1 MGTNGKFI
9 GHYVDEMAL
18 VMTAAAVSNQ
28 HAIFIG
34 KPGCGKTD
42 IVRSASE
49 IMFDDA
55 SIFIRLNPTTP
66 PEHLTGT
73 VDPAGLLES
82 PPVWRYNRKG
92 TAEDPDAMSIIL
104 DEIFR
109 ASDAVNDININT
121 LNRQDNDNPDDAPI
135 VFATANFLHITE
147 RTEALLDR
155 FPFYYWVPEE
165 RLELADVVRSH
176 LTSLG
181 KRLEV
186 GSDLPTLQETLD
198 VQKAVPTEKSIKA
211 VTEKLG
217 ELVTEI
223 SAGTGDDARTW
234 EQPNRRRI
242 KFWDTMLFRTT
253 VYFGGVADF
262 TEVHEKAT
270 TALAW
275 SQVLRSEKEA
285 QDWKTMMSGLADPI
299 GLIIEDIM
307 KSTYS
312 KMQEVSKEYPN
323 DPVVASSVLGP
334 HVQTCLEKIEQYVS
348 TDDERYQQA
357 NYDLH
362 QTIQR
367 LVTGKDIVEE

>member
-1 MGTNGKFI
+1 MSTNGKFI

-18 VMTAAAVSNQ
+18 VMTASAVSNQ

-42 IVRSASE
+42 IVRSACE
-49 IMFDDA
+49 RMFGND

-66 PEHLTGT
+66 PEKLVGT

-82 PPVWRYNRKG
+82 PSVWRYNREG
-92 TAEDPDAMSIIL
+92 TAEDPNAMSIIL

-135 VFATANFLHITE
+135 VIATANFLNITE

-155 FPFYYWVPEE
+155 FPFYYWVPNEH
-165 RLELADVVRSH
+165 LELADVVRSH

-186 GSDLPTLQETLD
+186 DSDLPTLQETLD
-198 VQKAVPTEKSIKA
+198 VQKAVPTDNSIKA
-211 VTEKLG
+211 VTEKLE
-217 ELVTEI
+217 ELVGEMT
-223 SAGTGDDARTW
+223 SADNDLTW
-234 EQPNRRRI
+234 EMPNRRRI

-285 QDWKTMMSGLADPI
+285 QDWKSMMSGLADPM
-299 GLIIEDIM
+299 GLIIENIM
-307 KSTYS
+307 KSTYK
-312 KMQEVSKEYPN
+312 KMQEVVDAYPG
-323 DPVVASSVLGP
+323 DAVTASGKLGP
-334 HVQTCLEKIEQYVS
+334 HVQECLAEIKQYI
-348 TDDERYQQA
+348 DDGDERFNQA
-357 NYDLH
+357 AYDL
-362 QTIQR
+362 QSTIQR
-367 LVTGKDIVEE
+367 LVTGKDVVGG

>member
-1 MGTNGKFI
+1 MSTNGKFI

-18 VMTAAAVSNQ
+18 VMTASAVSNQ

-49 IMFDDA
+49 KMFGDS

-66 PEHLTGT
+66 PEKLVGT

-82 PPVWRYNRKG
+82 PPVWRYNREG
-92 TAEDPDAMSIIL
+92 TAEDPNANSIIL

-165 RLELADVVRSH
+165 HLELSDVVRSH

-198 VQKAVPTEKSIKA
+198 VQKAIPTDKSIKA
-211 VTEKLG
+211 VTEKLE
-217 ELVTEI
+217 ELVTEM
-223 SAGTGDDARTW
+223 SAGAGDDARTW
-234 EQPNRRRI
+234 ETPNRRRI

-285 QDWKTMMSGLADPI
+285 QDWKSMMSGLADPM

-312 KMQEVSKEYPN
+312 KMQEVSQQHPN
-323 DPVVASSVLGP
+323 DPITASAELGP
-334 HVQTCLEKIEQYVS
+334 HVQECLEKIQQYVEVG
-348 TDDERYQQA
+348 DERFKQA
-357 NYDLH
+357 SYDL
-362 QTIQR
+362 QNTVQR